1 MAGGYYRADITPQV
15 TLLSINSMYMDAE
28 AQMTHKGEEGL
39 IGDWFPYQLQLARAE
54 GRKVF
59 I

>member
-39 IGDWFPYQLQLARAE
+39 IGDWFPY
-54 GRKVF
+54 
-59 I
+59 